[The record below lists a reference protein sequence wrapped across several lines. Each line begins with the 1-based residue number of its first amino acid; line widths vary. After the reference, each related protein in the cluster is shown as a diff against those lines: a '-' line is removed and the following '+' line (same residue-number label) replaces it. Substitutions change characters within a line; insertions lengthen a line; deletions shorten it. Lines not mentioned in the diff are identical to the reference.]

1 MTYYKRNEI
10 SAGTA
15 IFRTIFWFDEKIQ
28 RENIIFL
35 PNFNFFESCLKGLDV
50 GISISF
56 DKDILYISSCCEYK
70 GVLKI

>member
-1 MTYYKRNEI
+1 MTYFKRNEI

-15 IFRTIFWFDEKIQ
+15 IFRTIFCYDEKIQ

-35 PNFNFFESCLKGLDV
+35 PNFNFFESCLKRLEV

-56 DKDILYISSCCEYK
+56 DKDIQYISSCCGYQ